1 MAGQRNIQ
9 QQRSRAVV
17 TAWILAALAA
27 AIFAAFVLSGV
38 LGR

>member
-1 MAGQRNIQ
+1 MSGQRNIQ

-17 TAWILAALAA
+17 TAWILAAVTA
-27 AIFAAFVLSGV
+27 AIFAAFVLSAV